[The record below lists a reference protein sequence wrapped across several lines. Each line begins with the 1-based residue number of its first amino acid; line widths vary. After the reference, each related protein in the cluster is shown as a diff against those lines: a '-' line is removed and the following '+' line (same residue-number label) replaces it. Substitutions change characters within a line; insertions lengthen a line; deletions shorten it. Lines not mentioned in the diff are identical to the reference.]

1 MGKHTQ
7 EQKWTADEDRLILL
21 FANPN
26 GRHKGFPNGKG
37 RHSLQD
43 WHGMEKK
50 FEKKGYNRDWNQL
63 RNRYGVICDQFER
76 IDLGEPVRK
85 DALERIS
92 ALKAE
97 FGVEGASSN
106 VHNDIELLESYKKEE
121 GLDDDV
127 DVIMGFEKPVKH
139 KSVRLKLKGAAID
152 EVGLFDAAMTPI
164 ELRPEEVQD
173 VRTLGAAAEEQ
184 QLTRRLEGEGFDAW
198 MDEDWKMEV
207 EEGLRAGVDVREGV
221 DGSPQECH
229 IASMRKFAKELYDG
243 GFLETDSLRRT
254 RSGSVFA

>member
-50 FEKKGYNRDWNQL
+50 FQTARYNRDWNQL

-85 DALERIS
+85 DALKRIS

-106 VHNDIELLESYKKEE
+106 VHNDIELLEDWESYKKEE

-184 QLTRRLEGEGFDAW
+184 QLTRRLEGEGFNGW
-198 MDEDWKMEV
+198 MDEDWKTAAAWSP
-207 EEGLRAGVDVREGV
+207 GTPAGGD
-221 DGSPQECH
+221 H
-229 IASMRKFAKELYDG
+229 
-243 GFLETDSLRRT
+243 
-254 RSGSVFA
+254 